1 MNTVPYIAVKDAET
15 IERAFAATPLWS
27 IACNNWSEQFPYAPQ
42 VGVRLF
48 HSGER
53 LHLRFEVREQCTQA
67 LVNEDQGAVWTDSC
81 VEFFL
86 SLDERGYYNFEC
98 NCIGRLLLAFRKT
111 KPEPTY
117 ATSEVMAL
125 IRRNPTLGREP
136 LQEFKGEN
144 TWSLTLEIPASALF
158 CHEISSWSGLK
169 PRINLYK
176 CGDNL
181 SQPHFLSWQPIE
193 NPTPNFHLP
202 AFFREVEMAQ
212 PKEQ

>member
-1 MNTVPYIAVKDAET
+1 MNRIPYIAVNDAEA
-15 IERAFAATPLWS
+15 IERAFAATPLWP

-67 LVNEDQGAVWTDSC
+67 LVSEDQGAVWTDSC

-117 ATSEVMAL
+117 ATPEVMTS
-125 IRRNPTLGREP
+125 IRRTPTLGQEP
-136 LQEFKGEN
+136 LQEFKGDN
-144 TWSLTLEIPASALF
+144 TWCLTLEIPASALF
-158 CHEISSWSGLK
+158 RHEISSWSGLK

-193 NPTPNFHLP
+193 SPAPNFHLP

-212 PKEQ
+212 PKE